1 LLDFSKEIP
10 HDGTVYVYVGYLEEL
25 RRQITKIN
33 LTLFGVYEYYNEQLL
48 KSEKQFCCTQ
58 KNRFNLQSAE

>member
-48 KSEKQFCCTQ
+48 KSEK
-58 KNRFNLQSAE
+58 